1 MELRQL
7 QYLVAVAEEASFTR
21 AAQRVHISQSGVS
34 AQVRQLEHELGAE
47 LFDRSARAATLTRA
61 GEAALGHAREALA
74 AAAAMRQA
82 VDDVNGLLRG
92 RLTVGM
98 VTACTITGLFDALDA
113 FHRAHPGVAVTLL
126 EHNSAEL
133 AAQVRAGVI
142 DVALVGVAGEAPEGL
157 AALPIVSERLVAA
170 FPAVGATAGRVH
182 GVPSGVPSGASAGVS
197 SLTLDD
203 LTRLP
208 LICMP
213 AGTGI
218 RTAFDQACA
227 ARGLQATVA
236 LEASAASVLADL
248 AARGLGVAILSE
260 SMAAA
265 AGDGLRAVPIED
277 CDTPALL
284 ALIWKPSPPAAVAEL
299 VRHCRRAFAGGA
311 S

>member
-47 LFDRSARAATLTRA
+47 LFDRSARVATLTRA
-61 GEAALGHAREALA
+61 GEAALGHARAALA

-113 FHRAHPGVAVTLL
+113 FHRAHPGVVVTLL
-126 EHNSAEL
+126 EHSSAEL
-133 AAQVRAGVI
+133 AAQVRAGTI
-142 DVALVGVAGEAPEGL
+142 DLALVGVAGEAPEGL

-170 FPAVGATAGRVH
+170 FPANLAGSEPPPSPALAGA
-182 GVPSGVPSGASAGVS
+182 S

-203 LTRLP
+203 LARLP

-218 RTAFDQACA
+218 RAAFDQACA
-227 ARGLQATVA
+227 ARGIQATVA

-265 AGDGLRAVPIED
+265 AAGVRLRAVPID
-277 CDTPALL
+277 GCDTPALL

-299 VRHCRRAFAGGA
+299 VRHCRRAFADGPG
-311 S
+311 

>member
-1 MELRQL
+1 
-7 QYLVAVAEEASFTR
+7 
-21 AAQRVHISQSGVS
+21 
-34 AQVRQLEHELGAE
+34 
-47 LFDRSARAATLTRA
+47 
-61 GEAALGHAREALA
+61 
-74 AAAAMRQA
+74 MRQA

-92 RLTVGM
+92 QLTAGM

-113 FHRAHPGVAVTLL
+113 FHRSHPGVVVTLL
-126 EHNSAEL
+126 EHSSAEL
-133 AAQVRAGVI
+133 IARVRAGVI
-142 DVALVGVAGEAPEGL
+142 DVALVGVAGEVPEGL

-170 FPAVGATAGRVH
+170 FPASLEGIGPPPAPTARGAL
-182 GVPSGVPSGASAGVS
+182 SGAS

-203 LTRLP
+203 LARLP
-208 LICMP
+208 LISMP

-227 ARGLQATVA
+227 ARGVQATVA
-236 LEASAASVLADL
+236 LEASAASVVADL

-265 AGDGLRAVPIED
+265 AGDRLRAVPID
-277 CDTPALL
+277 GCDTPALL
-284 ALIWKPSPPAAVAEL
+284 ALIWKPSPPAAVAEF